1 MQLGRTTLESGATC
15 GDAIATKAFLDCVCT
30 PTLSGSKSEVV
41 VRRNIETARRRSLK
55 GEGVVVI
62 LGLTVEE
69 RDRSSWDTRDRRP
82 ETIVNTC
89 FEPSGVE
96 GIKIRI
102 KRSITL
108 PKGRA

>member
-1 MQLGRTTLESGATC
+1 VQLGRTTFESGATC

-30 PTLSGSKSEVV
+30 PTLSGSKSEIV
-41 VRRNIETARRRSLK
+41 VRRNIETTRRGSRK

-69 RDRSSWDTRDRRP
+69 RDRSSWDARDRRP
-82 ETIVNTC
+82 ETIINTSL
-89 FEPSGVE
+89 EPSGVE
-96 GIKIRI
+96 GIKVRI